1 MEAEREVS
9 RRSDAAASDGAPD
22 DARSDDVASDAV
34 ERLRQTLNTPTRWSD
49 HLRMR
54 WGGGLAGRGQLPD
67 VAEEVLG
74 APRLRTPPTAPGSGG
89 IVAGVAALALLV
101 GIVAGWL
108 GRGAVGAAASAHDA
122 AATPIV
128 ADGPQGPGGASTPA
142 PVDGGSVPGEGGAGD
157 AHGDAGAAPLAV
169 HVAGAVAR
177 PGLYQVPA
185 SARVAD
191 VVELAGG
198 AAADADLDRVNLA
211 APVADGARVFM
222 PRVGQGEPPVPL
234 APMAPGPAVR
244 RPVARTRRTARA
256 RRRWTS
262 TGRTPPRSRR
272 CPGSGP
278 PWRRRSSSTAPGS
291 GPSCRRG
298 PPRRVGHR
306 RCPPGPAARPRHRLA
321 VSARTEAARRW
332 LTGPQLVVAVVGA
345 GRWPCVRCRPRWRA
359 RWSRSAS

>member
-1 MEAEREVS
+1 MEAAREVS

-142 PVDGGSVPGEGGAGD
+142 PVDGGSVPGGGDAGD

-234 APMAPGPAVR
+234 APDGAGA
-244 RPVARTRRTARA
+244 
-256 RRRWTS
+256 
-262 TGRTPPRSRR
+262 G
-272 CPGSGP
+272 
-278 PWRRRSSSTAPGS
+278 
-291 GPSCRRG
+291 
-298 PPRRVGHR
+298 
-306 RCPPGPAARPRHRLA
+306 GPAAGGTDPPNGPSASKVDINRADAAALEALPGIGPTLAAAIIEHRTRVGPFRAVEDLLDVSGIGDARLA
-321 VSARTEAARRW
+321 QLRDLVIVS
-332 LTGPQLVVAVVGA
+332 P
-345 GRWPCVRCRPRWRA
+345 
-359 RWSRSAS
+359 